1 MFQIMSLA
9 LIARLPAGSVPCS
22 EKETLADPDNWH
34 LSDVCANYL
43 ENGGVTPT
51 YSATF
56 LASLNPQPASQQV
69 LIFRRDDQ
77 WHMRVAGYLWRPG
90 RSLVEHRRN
99 EFAISD
105 ADANA
110 LAALM
115 DDASLE
121 RLAAQ
126 PYYGSGDIICVDGAR
141 FQLDRAERGQRFS
154 AAQHS
159 CAGSTQINEIF
170 ASFRAVAVKYDAG
183 FDGFLRGFKTKTVAA
198 AP

>member
-1 MFQIMSLA
+1 MFQILSLA
-9 LIARLPAGSVPCS
+9 LIASLPAGSVPCS

-34 LSDVCANYL
+34 LSDACANYL
-43 ENGGVTPT
+43 EGGDETPT

-77 WHMRVAGYLWRPG
+77 WHMRIAGYRWRFT
-90 RSLVEHRRN
+90 SLVEHRRN
-99 EFAISD
+99 ELAISD

-110 LAALM
+110 LVALM
-115 DDASLE
+115 DNATLE

-126 PYYGSGDIICVDGAR
+126 PYYGSGDVICMDGAS
-141 FQLDRAERGQRFS
+141 FQLDRAERGQSFS

-183 FDGFLRGFKTKTVAA
+183 FDGFLRGFKTKTAA
-198 AP
+198 ATP